1 MRQEDHR
8 TIREQLGAFALDQLD
23 VTERVAVQAH
33 LDGCPS
39 CRGELAAIAPLA
51 GPLRTVRPDRID
63 AAAVPPPYLGEAVFS
78 RIRAEAAARP
88 IPMVRPHPPVLP
100 GIRTAGQGPGTVLR
114 LAAAAAV
121 IALAAGA
128 IGFGLSAQGQGASQ
142 AVLESVAVQAA
153 AADVRASAEL
163 VPHTWGLEIK
173 LVATGF
179 EPGLAYRVSVTDDQ
193 GRTADAGGFVG
204 TGANQMRCNLNSSVL
219 RADAAAFE
227 VRGPDGAVVL
237 SAGL

>member
-8 TIREQLGAFALDQLD
+8 AIREQLGAFALGQLD
-23 VTERVAVQAH
+23 ADERLAVQAH

-39 CRGELAAIAPLA
+39 CRAELAAIAPLA
-51 GPLRTVRPDRID
+51 GPLRAVRPERID
-63 AAAVPPPYLGEAVFS
+63 AQPVPPPGLGEAVLA
-78 RIRAEAAARP
+78 RIRAEAGVPSIPAARS
-88 IPMVRPHPPVLP
+88 
-100 GIRTAGQGPGTVLR
+100 RTAGRSAQILR
-114 LAAAAAV
+114 AAAAAAV

-128 IGFGLSAQGQGASQ
+128 IGFGLSAQGRDATQGA
-142 AVLESVAVQAA
+142 LETVAVQA

-179 EPGLAYRVSVTDDQ
+179 EPGLPYRVSVTDDQ

-204 TGANQMRCNLNSSVL
+204 TGTDQMRCNLNSSVL
-219 RADAAAFE
+219 RADAAEFQ
-227 VRGPDGAVVL
+227 VVDPGGAVVL